1 MKDCDQELVYVGG
14 LRMEARSMLQPL
26 FIKVGHDFISVNS
39 VARVAIRR
47 EAMPDERWGATVYTI
62 DGKTFEAEGDE
73 AEIIF
78 RFVSSHKA
86 NHLVA
91 VR

>member
-1 MKDCDQELVYVGG
+1 
-14 LRMEARSMLQPL
+14 MLQPS
-26 FIKVGHDFISVNS
+26 FIKIGHDFISVNAVS
-39 VARVAIRR
+39 RVAIRR
-47 EAMPDERWGATVYTI
+47 EGMPDEHWGATVYTI
-62 DGKTFEAEGDE
+62 DGNTFEAEGDE

-78 RFVSSHKA
+78 RFVSALKA